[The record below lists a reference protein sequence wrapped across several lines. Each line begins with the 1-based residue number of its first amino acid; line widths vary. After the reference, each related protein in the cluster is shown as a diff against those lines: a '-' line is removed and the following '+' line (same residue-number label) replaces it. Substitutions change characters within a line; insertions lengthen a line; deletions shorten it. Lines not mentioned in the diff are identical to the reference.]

1 MKFLSSIIITIIVS
15 ISISVFPQEI
25 KKEETGFT
33 TWYEIYYEAE
43 EYMKTGRWQD
53 AIDNLHL
60 VLVKQQKDRR
70 NARTYGMNF
79 IKEFMPNGNL
89 GICYYHISDFEFA
102 RKYLEIHLRQFPTDS
117 GKEYLEKVNIEL
129 EKEVKATEHF
139 KKGISYFERKEYAQ
153 SIKEM
158 EEVLKIRPD
167 YNVAKRYIERAADI
181 MNVKKKIK
189 K

>member
-43 EYMKTGRWQD
+43 EYIKIGRWQD

-79 IKEFMPNGNL
+79 IKEFTPNRNL

-129 EKEVKATEHF
+129 EKEVKANEHF
-139 KKGISYFERKEYAQ
+139 EKGISYFERKEYTQ

-167 YNVAKRYIERAADI
+167 YNVAKRYIERATDI